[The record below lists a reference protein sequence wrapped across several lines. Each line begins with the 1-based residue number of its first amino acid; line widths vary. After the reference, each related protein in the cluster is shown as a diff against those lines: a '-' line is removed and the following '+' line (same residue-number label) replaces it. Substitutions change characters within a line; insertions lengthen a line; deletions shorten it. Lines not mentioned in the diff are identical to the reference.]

1 MRLAGRRPL
10 AEGDAVA
17 RRDQVRQE
25 LGAGGV
31 PHAAQVRRESP
42 AARVVVPGH
51 RTAYGAGMR
60 PVP

>member
-1 MRLAGRRPL
+1 M
-10 AEGDAVA
+10 A